1 MSLGHYRLTIMRQ
14 NSKRLKLFVAK
25 LKAINSP
32 LLLETD
38 LAIAFFET
46 LRAENELHHQ
56 KEDEIKKLKTA
67 FRRHIQLLV
76 DFGGLEIL
84 RFDSIDA
91 YQITLTGKLDAEQ
104 VYCCLDPFSYL
115 SHQSAMHWHGL
126 ANRIPNTVFISHP
139 DQQTWRKFA
148 DEKIKAALKRD
159 IALFHGAKMPTY
171 RYPKINKIQTRPI
184 NTWTSSLVGK
194 TFYAAYK
201 HLSDRGVRIATIGR
215 TFLDMVREPG
225 LCGGMSYVRD
235 IYMQYSNSYKDLI
248 IQELDTYGS
257 KIEKV
262 RAGYLM
268 EQAGVSS
275 PIIDSWAK
283 NDASRGGSRKLD
295 PQAEYSDHYDA
306 RWSLS
311 IND

>member
-1 MSLGHYRLTIMRQ
+1 MRQ

-25 LKAINSP
+25 LKAMNSP

-46 LRAENELHHQ
+46 LRAENELPRQ
-56 KEDEIKKLKTA
+56 KEDETNKLKTT
-67 FRRHIQLLV
+67 FRRHVELLV
-76 DFGGLEIL
+76 DFGGLEKL

-91 YQITLTGKLDAEQ
+91 YQITLTGRLDAEQ
-104 VYCCLDPFSYL
+104 IYCCLDPFSYL
-115 SHQSAMHWHGL
+115 SHQTAIHWHGL
-126 ANRIPNTVFISHP
+126 TNRIPNTVFITHP
-139 DQQTWRKFA
+139 DQQTWRQFA
-148 DEKIKAALKRD
+148 EEKIKAAIKND
-159 IALFHGAKMPTY
+159 VALFQVAKMPSY
-171 RYPKINKIQTRPI
+171 RYPKINKIQGRPI
-184 NTWTSSLVGK
+184 NTWTSSRVGTK
-194 TFYAAYK
+194 FYAAYK
-201 HLSDRGVRIATIGR
+201 HLNDRGVRIATIGR

-225 LCGGMSYVRD
+225 LCGGMNHVHG
-235 IYMQYSNSYKDLI
+235 IYKQHSASYKDLI
-248 IQELDTYGS
+248 IKELDTYGS

-268 EQAGVSS
+268 EEAGVSS
-275 PIIDSWAK
+275 PILDSWAK

-295 PQAEYSDHYDA
+295 PQAEYSDQYDT